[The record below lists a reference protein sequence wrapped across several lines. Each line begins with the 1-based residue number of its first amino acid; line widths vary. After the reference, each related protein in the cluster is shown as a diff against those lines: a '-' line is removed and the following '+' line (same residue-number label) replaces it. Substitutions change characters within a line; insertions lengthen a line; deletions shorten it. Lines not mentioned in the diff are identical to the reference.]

1 VPEEKIDYDA
11 RAADRLTLFS
21 DAVVAIAI
29 TLLAID
35 LPVPHGHTV
44 SEFWA
49 SVRDDSG
56 HYAAFLISFF
66 VIAAAWGDHHG
77 IFRYVRRVDTR
88 LRTINTF
95 WLLMIVLNPFATRL
109 LTASGTETL
118 QVHALRYGFY
128 ALLQVL
134 ASAAMFAALTHM
146 VSHQLAPDL
155 PQGVAIDLAR
165 QSYNIIL
172 GFGLSIPVF
181 FVTANAW
188 VMWIV
193 VPLLVSRWR
202 HIRRR
207 RRNRSTGPAPGD
219 GPAPGARPTR

>member
-1 VPEEKIDYDA
+1 MLYWS
-11 RAADRLTLFS
+11 RS
-21 DAVVAIAI
+21 W
-29 TLLAID
+29 
-35 LPVPHGHTV
+35 
-44 SEFWA
+44 S
-49 SVRDDSG
+49 
-56 HYAAFLISFF
+56 
-66 VIAAAWGDHHG
+66 
-77 IFRYVRRVDTR
+77 RR
-88 LRTINTF
+88 I
-95 WLLMIVLNPFATRL
+95 PP
-109 LTASGTETL
+109 
-118 QVHALRYGFY
+118 
-128 ALLQVL
+128 
-134 ASAAMFAALTHM
+134 AAMFAALTHM

-207 RRNRSTGPAPGD
+207 RRNRAAGEAQH
-219 GPAPGARPTR
+219 R